1 MADPLYAAVSG
12 LNAEQTFMSVV
23 AQNIANVNTV
33 GYKAGSVSFAEALQQ
48 TTQGATAPTAV
59 LGGTNPIQ
67 VTAGGAVNVEGNQI
81 NMAQGSLQS
90 TGINTDLAIQ
100 GNGFFIVETP
110 QGLAY
115 TRAGNFSLDANGNLV
130 DPAGDK
136 VLGWAGSTPGTKATL
151 TPLTV
156 PENGSIAP
164 KATAA
169 GTLTGNL
176 SQTSTGVSVPITVY
190 NPVGTAESVTLTFSP
205 TATAGSTPVY
215 FNSAGTPL
223 AAPQAGGTTWYVSAT
238 ATIPP
243 ATTGGSSTTQAL
255 TVNANGSTLSLSGF
269 PAGWNMPG
277 AVAISY
283 GQMTNFAS
291 ASTLQA
297 TTDGNASGT
306 LASFNFNGTGQI
318 VGTYSNGQTQVL
330 GQVAL
335 AAFANPAGLNNIGQN
350 LWQSSPNSGR
360 SQVGVPGT
368 GQLGTVAAGQLEESN
383 VNLSQE
389 FVNLIVAQQGYEGNT
404 KVLTVDQ
411 TLNQSLIAAVQ

>member
-33 GYKAGSVSFAEALQQ
+33 GYKAGAVSFAEALQQ
-48 TTQGATAPTAV
+48 TTQGATAPTAA

-81 NMAQGSLQS
+81 NMGQGTLQS
-90 TGINTDLAIQ
+90 TGVNTDLAIQ
-100 GNGFFIVETP
+100 GNGFFVVQTP

-136 VLGWAGSTPGTKATL
+136 VLGWAGATAGTKATM

-156 PENGSIAP
+156 PQNGSIAP
-164 KATAA
+164 AATAT

-190 NPVGTAESVTLTFSP
+190 NPVGAAESVTLTFSP

-215 FNSAGTPL
+215 FNSSGTPV
-223 AAPQAGGTTWYVSAT
+223 AAASTGGTTWYVSAT

-243 ATTGGSSTTQAL
+243 TTSGGSSTTQAL
-255 TVNANGSTLSLSGF
+255 TVAANGSTLSVSGF
-269 PAGWNMPG
+269 PTAWNMPG
-277 AVAISY
+277 PVAIDYS
-283 GQMTNFAS
+283 QMTNFAS

-306 LASFNFNGTGQI
+306 LASFNFNSAGQI

-335 AAFANPAGLNNIGQN
+335 AGFANPAGLNNIGSN

-360 SQVGVPGT
+360 SQVGPAGT

-383 VNLSQE
+383 VDLSQE

-411 TLNQSLIAAVQ
+411 TLNQALIGAVQ